1 MPPRSSAPCAAA
13 CAGKNFT
20 EGWVEFDDKAIAK
33 SVAAGLNGQ
42 QIGGKRRSAY
52 HFDLWCMKYLPK
64 FKWDHLT
71 EEIAYEKVR
80 AELAPLSL
88 LAVLSTA
95 AVTAS
100 LQCQTI
106 V

>member
-1 MPPRSSAPCAAA
+1 M
-13 CAGKNFT
+13 
-20 EGWVEFDDKAIAK
+20 EFEDKSIAK

-71 EEIAYEKVR
+71 EEIAYEKVCADVVAWCYCLSVISGHAVAKDAQHPTALR
-80 AELAPLSL
+80 EGFRCCWCWVAAE
-88 LAVLSTA
+88 AVL
-95 AVTAS
+95 
-100 LQCQTI
+100 C
-106 V
+106 

>member
-1 MPPRSSAPCAAA
+1 MLPVLLH
-13 CAGKNFT
+13 AGKNFT
-20 EGWVEFDDKAIAK
+20 EGWVEFEDKAIAK

-71 EEIAYEKVR
+71 EEIAYEKVG
-80 AELAPLSL
+80 AEMVAGGATAWQYCPPLSCS
-88 LAVLSTA
+88 VKGD
-95 AVTAS
+95 
-100 LQCQTI
+100 
-106 V
+106 